1 MIAYVDMAH
10 PLLLDDPARREAHLA
25 QRQAVARRLQA
36 IAGVPCRYRHY
47 LEVDPAFV
55 RRHGVRALVLSGVAS
70 HWRRYDWRTF
80 DGLAEVLRVGDTPI
94 LGVCGGALILGRLLG
109 APVARLGRLAPGE
122 ADPAAYMP
130 GWRKEWGYLP
140 VDVVAPDPLFAGLG
154 PRPVLRQAHG
164 RHLAAV
170 PPGCA
175 LLASSPACR
184 VQAFRRAGTPV
195 YGVQFH
201 PEAYTD
207 AFPAGRQLLANFF
220 ALALASGV
228 SDRGTQ

>member
-1 MIAYVDMAH
+1 M
-10 PLLLDDPARREAHLA
+10 
-25 QRQAVARRLQA
+25 
-36 IAGVPCRYRHY
+36 
-47 LEVDPAFV
+47 
-55 RRHGVRALVLSGVAS
+55 
-70 HWRRYDWRTF
+70 
-80 DGLAEVLRVGDTPI
+80 
-94 LGVCGGALILGRLLG
+94 CGGALILGRLLG

-164 RHLAAV
+164 RRLAAV

-184 VQAFRRAGTPV
+184 VQAFRRTGTLI

-201 PEAYTD
+201 PEAFTD
-207 AFPAGRQLLANFF
+207 AFPAGRRLLTNFF
-220 ALALASGV
+220 ALALASGERRSRFSRSPRPRPV
-228 SDRGTQ
+228 PKRPSCAPYPTRRGANRGRGPAGAIRPCRSHAASASRPTGSRQPAPITSDVTAGSFHRGDTIIGQ